1 MSGSFWKFGQDYA
14 NEAPLT
20 KLLNKA
26 FFKVGNGDK
35 NTDTVDKSSSYGG
48 SDSGRSLRGKKSASE
63 LTSESDSDCISGE
76 DDSLDAGEGLDAE
89 KRGHGEDGDND
100 DDDRALRLGTTNRR
114 TGHFNDNGEED
125 EDLEDEDE
133 EEEEEEGEEE
143 EEEEEEEG
151 EQVSISE
158 SNFEYKDYRPNLDIL
173 DDLLDDEELY
183 TELMCS
189 NFKLLVFFRYPE
201 VLAKLVDYVT
211 NEHVLELDET
221 LEYEDQDENASD
233 SDIDDQNELKDDPA
247 NEESEGSGDDSNNQS
262 QYQNTLDSIPDNAS
276 ESSAETSITLP
287 PESEEQVESRR
298 ARIAAE
304 ILSADV
310 WTISSAFMDNEDLL
324 VKLWSTLEH
333 HSPLSI
339 IASTYF
345 MKINERLLDMDISGM
360 ISFILKQENIVDR
373 FIAHIDN
380 PPLMDFLLKV
390 ISTDKPDAPTG
401 IISLLKKQ
409 HLIPK
414 LLEYLSIEHDSAI
427 QSAAGDF
434 LKALITI
441 SANSNNEIASA
452 IGPNELTRELVSEDM
467 VTKLVDI
474 MLQGGTSLSNG
485 VGIVIELIRKNN
497 SDYDFVQ
504 VMYTTLETHPPSDR
518 DPVYLGHLVRCF
530 AKMMDRFNK
539 ILLETKLDPLE
550 TPFGTIEPLGFER
563 FKICELVAELLHCS
577 NMGLL
582 GEASG
587 EAIVHERDVKRQEI
601 LKEMEKHIYDENLS
615 DTEAGY
621 FSQESQPIALQK
633 DLQDLDINT
642 TSNETDVADDLDDVE
657 DAGGAGDA
665 DASLAERADIH
676 SETSSDSEVTEKSLR
691 ENPVVGD
698 LLKISL
704 QDNFIITTILDMFF
718 RFPWNNFL
726 HNVVFDI
733 VQQIFNGPLKS
744 GYNKFLL
751 ADLFSSAHI
760 TEVIMEGDSKC
771 LNYEKETGIR
781 LGYMGHLTLIAE
793 EVAKF
798 AAYIEEA
805 NVTFSSPIVQDGL
818 NEPKWKEY
826 CDTILTETREK
837 YSSLLGDD
845 GIDDA
850 ENDEGDDEIYE
861 DDDINENQKRFM
873 NANGLVHSG
882 DADEDEDPSE
892 LGADNCYIYEDNMG
906 NKTKIKVRLDGDE
919 NDSSYD
925 GDLNKFSN
933 YMSNQ
938 IKSGLNMADNG
949 DDEGEAE
956 EEDDIWNG
964 EPSNTFQPQIPNKTF
979 FNSSMF
985 HSHQFDLSPDDE
997 EDYLDPNDDGQS
1009 YAKPN
1014 HPLYSSML
1022 SPGGLPYSTP
1032 VEDINDIGA
1041 NEEDAD
1047 EDDEDDVDAD
1057 EDIGLH
1063 SGISRRA
1070 NEYSLHRTSSNDK
1083 IPYDLADQS
1092 SMEMGMP
1099 SLQRS
1104 SSHDTD

>member
-26 FFKVGNGDK
+26 FFKIN
-35 NTDTVDKSSSYGG
+35 NNNSG
-48 SDSGRSLRGKKSASE
+48 SDDNHGQNGSGVDSDDGLNLREKKNMSE

-76 DDSLDAGEGLDAE
+76 DDSGDTGDDDDVE
-89 KRGHGEDGDND
+89 KKEEEQDDEDE
-100 DDDRALRLGTTNRR
+100 DDRALGPGTTKRNSGR
-114 TGHFNDNGEED
+114 FNDEDNEGGE
-125 EDLEDEDE
+125 
-133 EEEEEEGEEE
+133 
-143 EEEEEEEG
+143 

-201 VLAKLVDYVT
+201 VLARLVDYVT
-211 NEHVLELDET
+211 NEHVLEPADDSMVDE
-221 LEYEDQDENASD
+221 EQQEGENGSDSSDNDAEEDQGKQGSPEAEAD
-233 SDIDDQNELKDDPA
+233 
-247 NEESEGSGDDSNNQS
+247 SGDDLENSEDENNTQS
-262 QYQNTLDSIPDNAS
+262 QYQNTLDVVPDNAS

-333 HSPLSI
+333 PAPLSI

-360 ISFILKQENIVDR
+360 INFILKQENIVDR

-401 IISLLKKQ
+401 IIALLKKQ
-409 HLIPK
+409 HLISK
-414 LLEYLSIEHDSAI
+414 LLDYLSIEHDSSI

-452 IGPNELTRELVSEDM
+452 IGPNELTRELVSAEM
-467 VTKLVDI
+467 VSKLVNI
-474 MLQGGTSLSNG
+474 MLQCGTSLSNG

-530 AKMMDRFNK
+530 ANKMDRFNK

-550 TPFGTIEPLGFER
+550 TPFGSIEPLGFER

-582 GEASG
+582 GEPSG
-587 EAIVHERDVKRQEI
+587 EAIVLERDLKREEI
-601 LKEMEKHIYDENLS
+601 LKEMEEQLENENASDAETGYYDGEDDTAHANNLHR
-615 DTEAGY
+615 E
-621 FSQESQPIALQK
+621 
-633 DLQDLDINT
+633 LQDLNINAT
-642 TSNETDVADDLDDVE
+642 LKDSEATDEVE
-657 DAGGAGDA
+657 DVKDVGDAGDV
-665 DASLAERADIH
+665 DASLAERTDIH
-676 SETSSDSEVTEKSLR
+676 SETSSDSEVTEKVLR

-704 QDNFIITTILDMFF
+704 QDNNIITTILDMFF

-760 TEVIMEGDSKC
+760 TDVIMEGDRKC
-771 LNYEKETGIR
+771 LEYEKETGIR

-805 NVTFSSPIVQDGL
+805 NVTFASPVEQEGL

-845 GIDDA
+845 GFDEG

-861 DDDINENQKRFM
+861 DDDAINENEKRFV
-873 NANGLVHSG
+873 NVNGSLEYD
-882 DADEDEDPSE
+882 DADEDENPNE
-892 LGADNCYIYEDNMG
+892 LGADNCFVYEDNMG
-906 NKTKIKVRLDGDE
+906 NKTKIQVRLDNNDE
-919 NDSSYD
+919 HDSSYG

-938 IKSGLNMADNG
+938 IKSGLNMADN
-949 DDEGEAE
+949 AE
-956 EEDDIWNG
+956 EEDEGDEEEDIWNG
-964 EPSNTFQPQIPNKTF
+964 ESSNTFQPQVPNKTF

-1022 SPGGLPYSTP
+1022 SPGGMPYDAP
-1032 VEDINDIGA
+1032 DEELNDLDV
-1041 NEEDAD
+1041 ND
-1047 EDDEDDVDAD
+1047 DDEDDDEDDFDAD
-1057 EDIGLH
+1057 TDVGTH
-1063 SGISRRA
+1063 SGISHRS
-1070 NEYSLHRTSSNDK
+1070 NEYSLRRTSSNDK
-1083 IPYDLADQS
+1083 IPYDLAEQS
-1092 SMEMGMP
+1092 SRAMGMP
-1099 SLQRS
+1099 ALQRS